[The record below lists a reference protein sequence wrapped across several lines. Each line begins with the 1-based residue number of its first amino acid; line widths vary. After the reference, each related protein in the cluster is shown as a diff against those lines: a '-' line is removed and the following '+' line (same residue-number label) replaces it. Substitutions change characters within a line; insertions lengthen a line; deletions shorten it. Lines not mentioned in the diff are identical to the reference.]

1 MKAIMT
7 VTGIDHTGIIAAV
20 ANACAAQNANITN
33 VSQTLMGSY
42 FTMIMQLELD
52 DTPTSLTNLQEAM
65 TKVEH
70 SQNLEIRVQS
80 EAIFNVMHTL

>member
-7 VTGIDHTGIIAAV
+7 VTGLDHTGIIAAV
-20 ANACAAQNANITN
+20 ATACAAQNANITN

-52 DTPTSLTNLQEAM
+52 DIPTSLTNLQEAM
-65 TKVEH
+65 HTVEQA
-70 SQNLEIRVQS
+70 QNLEIRVQA
-80 EAIFNVMHTL
+80 EAIFNAMHTL